1 MRINIGINNCRYF
14 LRHHIK
20 STHIVPLLNFQ
31 SKGKKLK
38 LDDNKIWFNLFGEC
52 TMNEGNGMSN
62 ANEFNNLMKQSKDQ
76 LGILRIELQNLMV
89 KFGLRSLTLYQAARK
104 EPLRPNEMNSIIKYE
119 LTSAMRDFS
128 EADNLEKVIELT
140 KKEWKNF
147 RSE

>member
-1 MRINIGINNCRYF
+1 
-14 LRHHIK
+14 
-20 STHIVPLLNFQ
+20 
-31 SKGKKLK
+31 
-38 LDDNKIWFNLFGEC
+38 
-52 TMNEGNGMSN
+52 MNEGNGMSN

-128 EADNLEKVIELT
+128 EPNNLEKVMELT
-140 KKEWKNF
+140 KKEWKNL